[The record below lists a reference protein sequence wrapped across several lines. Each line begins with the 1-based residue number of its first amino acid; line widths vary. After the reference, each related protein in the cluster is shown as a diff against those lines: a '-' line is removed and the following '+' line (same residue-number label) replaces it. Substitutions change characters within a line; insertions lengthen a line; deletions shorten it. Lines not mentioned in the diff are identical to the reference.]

1 MKQNNKGVD
10 FLVRY
15 WGTKSANLLWNM
27 LADKRTIAT
36 RQKQGIV
43 REGDWVVRAVNG
55 VIRAVDNAQLSR
67 NSLDRDSFVCKR

>member
-1 MKQNNKGVD
+1 
-10 FLVRY
+10 
-15 WGTKSANLLWNM
+15 M

-43 REGDWVVRAVNG
+43 REGDWVVRAVDG